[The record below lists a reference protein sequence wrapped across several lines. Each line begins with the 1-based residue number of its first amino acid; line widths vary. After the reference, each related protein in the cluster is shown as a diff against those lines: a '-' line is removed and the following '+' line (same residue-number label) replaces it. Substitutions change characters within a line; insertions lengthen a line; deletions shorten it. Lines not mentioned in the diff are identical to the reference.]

1 MSMNAQLVIE
11 RDKAR
16 MEAMVHSDMAL
27 LDEILC
33 ESLVYTHSTA
43 RIDSKSSIMDEMRSG
58 MTVYREVVP
67 SDVTSR
73 DLGDAVVLTGV
84 AQMSVER
91 DGTLNNFTARFTD
104 VYQKREGVWRM
115 VAWQSTKIPA

>member
-1 MSMNAQLVIE
+1 MCMNAELVIE

-16 MEAMVHSDMAL
+16 MEAMVHRDMAL

-91 DGTLNNFTARFTD
+91 NGTLNNFTARFTD